1 MKDLREMSDEDILA
15 DPLLSYASH
24 METGI
29 TLNEMESQC
38 ESCGFKPMRKKIPLT
53 FNGELVWMTKYQ
65 ELYDAFP
72 TLLNSFNFRGMKHFK
87 GGLFITKD
95 VFHPALLSFKA
106 KMEVVGRMAKNSI
119 VPHRKPML

>member
-1 MKDLREMSDEDILA
+1 MKDLREMSDEEILA
-15 DPLLSYASH
+15 DPLLSYAAH

-29 TLNEMESQC
+29 TLNEMESLC
-38 ESCGFKPMRKKIPLT
+38 ESCEFKPMRKKIPLT

-65 ELYDAFP
+65 ELYEAFP

-106 KMEVVGRMAKNSI
+106 KMEVVGRIIDNRMVAS
-119 VPHRKPML
+119 RKPIP